1 MNFCLFWKQTFV
13 VQCEAKYS
21 LIFVNLTKK
30 IYLYDFN
37 YPQFFFYL
45 QTNSISSQFTIFG
58 LKYEKSAI

>member
-30 IYLYDFN
+30 IYLFDFN
-37 YPQFFFYL
+37 YPHFFFAYK
-45 QTNSISSQFTIFG
+45 QTVYSIFG